1 LIDQYYNAARKGDAK
16 RANELATLYKDITDK
31 DISSTQLDNQIKE
44 EFYTDIER
52 TKERSKTPRELLNAA
67 RMIQILEGT
76 K

>member
-1 LIDQYYNAARKGDAK
+1 MKI
-16 RANELATLYKDITDK
+16 DITDK
-31 DISSTQLDNQIKE
+31 DISSTQLDNQMKE